1 MSAIEREVRNQL
13 RNLRLNEAERE
24 EVFAEISAHLEMV
37 VEELV
42 AEGVHEENAQ
52 RAALSQLRDHKRLL
66 TRIQRARAHVMR
78 DSFRKVWLPAA
89 VVVLLVYYSQMI
101 AYRFI
106 PEPRSYHVLGT
117 YYVYSWGWLLA
128 EACAGSLGAWWSRA
142 MGGTVR
148 ERLIVALAPAEAMS
162 AVAIVTLTLDTIM
175 QVFIERRAP
184 YFVTHPVMVLAA
196 MLWML
201 HSVVPSFFGALP
213 WLRGGRA
220 HEREQ
225 GTQLPA

>member
-1 MSAIEREVRNQL
+1 MSAIEHKVRSQL
-13 RNLRLNEAERE
+13 RNLRLSDIDRE
-24 EVFAEISAHLEMV
+24 DVFAEIASHLQLLV
-37 VEELV
+37 RELV
-42 AEGVHEENAQ
+42 AGGMDEENAQ
-52 RAALSQLRDHKRLL
+52 RAALSQLHDHKQLL
-66 TRIQRARAHVMR
+66 TRIQRAKESIMG

-106 PEPRSYHVLGT
+106 AEPRSYHVLGT

-162 AVAIVTLTLDTIM
+162 AVAIVTLPLDTIM

-213 WLRGGRA
+213 WLWGGSA